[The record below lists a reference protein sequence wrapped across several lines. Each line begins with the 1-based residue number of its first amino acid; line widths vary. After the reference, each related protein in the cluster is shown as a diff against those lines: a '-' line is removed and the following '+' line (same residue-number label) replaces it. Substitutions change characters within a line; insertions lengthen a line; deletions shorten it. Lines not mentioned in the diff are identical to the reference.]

1 MKNLNKWKNGA
12 VPALLLHCSIGSVYC
27 WSIFSQNIADCI
39 GFSKSAVEWAF
50 SIAIFFLGMS
60 AAFAGRFVEK
70 DIHKS
75 SLLAT
80 VFFTVGLIGTAI
92 SIAIGTLFPG
102 NVLFLILI
110 YFFYGAIM
118 GIGLGLGYLSPV
130 KTLMLWFE
138 DRKGLA
144 TGLAVAGFGAA
155 KAIASPIMVWALQ
168 HISVVGLF
176 LCMSV
181 VYCIAMTFG
190 HIFLYKPENW
200 TEPQENKTSFKEVI
214 KAAPIMTYISI
225 WLMFFINITC
235 GLSII
240 SQEKQILSSVNCSLI
255 TISIIATL
263 SAVANALGRIG
274 YAALSDKFPKEN
286 KPSVFD
292 LIFMTSMVFSF
303 LCIDNNPGLII
314 PMIIIVNA
322 GYGGGFSCIPTM
334 LHSFYGMKN
343 ISAIHGVTLSAWAFA
358 GLVGNQLSTFIYNK
372 TGGYIALF
380 AVIALLYFVADALR
394 IILVRHK
401 TNLNENIHIN

>member
-12 VPALLLHCSIGSVYC
+12 MPALLLHCSIGSVYC

-80 VFFTVGLIGTAI
+80 IFFTVGLIGTAI
-92 SIAIGTLFPG
+92 SIAIGTFFPG
-102 NVLFLILI
+102 NILFLILI

-168 HISVVGLF
+168 HISVVELF
-176 LCMSV
+176 LCMAV
-181 VYCIAMTFG
+181 VYCAAMTFG

-200 TEPQENKTSFKEVI
+200 TEPQENKTSFKDAI
-214 KAAPIMTYISI
+214 KAAPIMTYVSI

-274 YAALSDKFPKEN
+274 YATLSDNFPKEH

-292 LIFMTSMVFSF
+292 LIFATSMAFSF
-303 LCIDNNPGLII
+303 LCISNNPGFII
-314 PMIIIVNA
+314 PMIIIINA
-322 GYGGGFSCIPTM
+322 GYGGGFSCIPTV

-343 ISAIHGVTLSAWAFA
+343 ISTIHGITLSAWAFA
-358 GLVGNQLSTFIYNK
+358 GLVGNQLSTLIYNK
-372 TGGYIALF
+372 TGGYTVLF
-380 AVIALLYFVADALR
+380 VVIAFMYFVALLLR
-394 IILVRHK
+394 NTIIKHK
-401 TNLNENIHIN
+401 TNLNENLRIN

>member
-1 MKNLNKWKNGA
+1 
-12 VPALLLHCSIGSVYC
+12 
-27 WSIFSQNIADCI
+27 
-39 GFSKSAVEWAF
+39 
-50 SIAIFFLGMS
+50 MS

-80 VFFTVGLIGTAI
+80 VFFTVGLIGTAV
-92 SIAIGTLFPG
+92 SIAIGTFFPG
-102 NVLFLILI
+102 NILFLILI

-168 HISVVGLF
+168 HISVVDLF
-176 LCMSV
+176 LSMAI

-200 TEPQENKTSFKEVI
+200 VEPQENKTSFKDAI
-214 KAAPIMTYISI
+214 KAAPIMTYVSI

-240 SQEKQILSSVNCSLI
+240 SQEKQILSSVNCSLLA
-255 TISIIATL
+255 ISIIATL

-274 YAALSDKFPKEN
+274 YATLSDNFPKEY

-292 LIFMTSMVFSF
+292 LIFATSMVFSF
-303 LCIDNNPGLII
+303 LCISNNLGFVI
-314 PMIIIVNA
+314 PMIIIINA
-322 GYGGGFSCIPTM
+322 GYGGGFSCIPTV

-343 ISAIHGVTLSAWAFA
+343 ISAIHGITLSAWAFA

-372 TGGYIALF
+372 TGGYTVLF
-380 AVIALLYFVADALR
+380 VVIAFLYFVALVLR
-394 IILVRHK
+394 NVLVRHK
-401 TNLNENIHIN
+401 TNLS